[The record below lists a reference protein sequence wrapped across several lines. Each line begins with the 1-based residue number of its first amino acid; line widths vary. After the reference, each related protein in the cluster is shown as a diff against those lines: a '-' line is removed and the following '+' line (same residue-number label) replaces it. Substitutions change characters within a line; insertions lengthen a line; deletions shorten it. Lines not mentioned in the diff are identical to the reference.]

1 MRRHP
6 GGAACSASPCPRLP
20 LPCWPGA
27 HKPCWPLLLSA
38 PAASCCLLSALRPI
52 ASVLSI
58 AEVLTFA
65 LPPCSNNSYDS
76 HIWGPLP
83 VENII
88 GRACWKYWPINKW
101 GGLED
106 WTNVSAL
113 ALTADAS
120 GAAALPAAPPLKG

>member
-1 MRRHP
+1 M
-6 GGAACSASPCPRLP
+6 
-20 LPCWPGA
+20 
-27 HKPCWPLLLSA
+27 A
-38 PAASCCLLSALRPI
+38 PP
-52 ASVLSI
+52 SI
-58 AEVLTFA
+58 AATQPAWRAQEGLAAPSSPALLCTASTHRCGGPRSHLT
-65 LPPCSNNSYDS
+65 LPVRRPPRCSNNSYDS

-88 GRACWKYWPINKW
+88 GRACWKYWPVNKW

-106 WTNVSAL
+106 WTDVSRL

>member
-1 MRRHP
+1 M
-6 GGAACSASPCPRLP
+6 
-20 LPCWPGA
+20 
-27 HKPCWPLLLSA
+27 
-38 PAASCCLLSALRPI
+38 
-52 ASVLSI
+52 
-58 AEVLTFA
+58 
-65 LPPCSNNSYDS
+65 
-76 HIWGPLP
+76 
-83 VENII
+83 ENII